1 MDPDR
6 DTYEMMLTSPLG
18 SGIYVSPAIV
28 LKSTGSVGLSLLLW
42 SVGPIVSMSALLC
55 WLELGLSIPKFE
67 IPNTNSAASGREGET
82 IQENVPYNGGEKNYV
97 GVPVPVPLPCVF
109 LSDSIDSLS
118 TSINRR
124 SSAQLACME

>member
-1 MDPDR
+1 MQPEH
-6 DTYEMMLTSPLG
+6 DTYGIMLTSPLG

-97 GVPVPVPLPCVF
+97 GAPVPLPCVF
-109 LSDSIDSLS
+109 PSDSIDSLS

>member
-1 MDPDR
+1 
-6 DTYEMMLTSPLG
+6 MLTSPSG

-67 IPNTNSAASGREGET
+67 IPNTNSAASGRGVET
-82 IQENVPYNGGEKNYV
+82 IRENVPYNGGEKNYV
-97 GVPVPVPLPCVF
+97 GVTVPLPCAF
-109 LSDSIDSLS
+109 QSDSIESLS
-118 TSINRR
+118 TSINRQ